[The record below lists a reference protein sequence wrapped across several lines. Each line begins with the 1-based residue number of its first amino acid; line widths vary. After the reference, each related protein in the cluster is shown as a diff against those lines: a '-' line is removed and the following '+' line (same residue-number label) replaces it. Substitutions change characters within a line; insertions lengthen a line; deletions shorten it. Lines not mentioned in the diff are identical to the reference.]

1 MIGRWERW
9 GPISGLLLCI
19 TWAPMAFAIPTLPDL
34 GSAQRVQAFWL
45 DNQELMQ
52 GVILSVSVGF
62 IFLLGF
68 LGALV
73 ERLRSGLADH
83 ALVWVTF
90 GSALMFM
97 TALNVALGLDI
108 AGGLLVETDPASTYA
123 LHTAGFLLAAPAAF
137 VGTAFFVAIAA
148 ITWETRIF
156 PRWSAWL
163 AIVGALANVGA
174 VLGIVSLTGPLNS
187 GNGIV
192 GGIAAPLGLYLLWI
206 FAVSVWWLRSG
217 QATPSAGHLHSAD
230 PVSPAGAPRSQ

>member
-1 MIGRWERW
+1 VRGRWERW

-19 TWAPMAFAIPTLPDL
+19 TWAPMLYAIPKLPDL
-34 GSAQRVQAFWL
+34 GSAQRVEAFWR

-83 ALVWVTF
+83 ALIWVAF
-90 GSALMFM
+90 GSVLMFM

-137 VGTAFFVAIAA
+137 ASTAFFVAIAG
-148 ITWETRIF
+148 ITWDTRIF
-156 PRWSAWL
+156 HRRRRR
-163 AIVGALANVGA
+163 
-174 VLGIVSLTGPLNS
+174 TYRHR
-187 GNGIV
+187 NGRRHRV
-192 GGIAAPLGLYLLWI
+192 
-206 FAVSVWWLRSG
+206 
-217 QATPSAGHLHSAD
+217 ATPRAMPPRRRASRLSTVLAAWGPGGRHGWPSSVPSRMSAPFSGLC
-230 PVSPAGAPRSQ
+230 R